1 MFSTLSVIIIALICT
16 IGGVTIGALWGS
28 KLSSTPQKT
37 RELEKHL
44 HEKQDEIKSYQR
56 EVTEHF
62 TETSQRL
69 QQLAESYKDIHNHLA
84 QGADKLSGQ
93 GLNNSSPIIE
103 KIESSNATPAQSTPE
118 SVTAPL
124 DYAPKTTPFDKGTL
138 NEDFNLEKV
147 ELNENPVADIADIA
161 DIIAENAQKS

>member
-1 MFSTLSVIIIALICT
+1 MFSLTSVIIGLVCT
-16 IGGVTIGALWGS
+16 ILGGAIGLFWGSRIGA
-28 KLSSTPQKT
+28 TPQKT

-93 GLNNSSPIIE
+93 GSAATPIIE
-103 KIESSNATPAQSTPE
+103 KIESSDTTKPSTPE
-118 SVTAPL
+118 SVTPPL
-124 DYAPKTTPFDKGTL
+124 DYAPKSTPFDKGTL
-138 NEDFNLEKV
+138 NEDFHLEKV
-147 ELNENPVADIADIA
+147 ELNESPVADIA
-161 DIIAENAQKS
+161 DIIAENAKKS

>member
-1 MFSTLSVIIIALICT
+1 MITSSYNESELIRSKGMFSTVSVIIIALVCAA
-16 IGGVTIGALWGS
+16 IGAAVGFLTGS
-28 KLSSTPQKT
+28 KLSATPQKT

-93 GLNNSSPIIE
+93 GTGNAAPIIE
-103 KIESSNATPAQSTPE
+103 KLSLIH
-118 SVTAPL
+118 
-124 DYAPKTTPFDKGTL
+124 
-138 NEDFNLEKV
+138 
-147 ELNENPVADIADIA
+147 I
-161 DIIAENAQKS
+161 